1 MMITSPRSDIILRF
15 TRLTYTPYTVY
26 RLLRIF
32 YSSYNEKITLYKKGT
47 IMFAQTLIAIVGIAF
62 FAASTVLYY
71 ARMFS

>member
-1 MMITSPRSDIILRF
+1 MSPRSDTILRSQLSPI
-15 TRLTYTPYTVY
+15 TQNMGY

-47 IMFAQTLIAIVGIAF
+47 TMFAQTLITIVGIAF
-62 FAASTVLYY
+62 FAASSVLYY

>member
-1 MMITSPRSDIILRF
+1 MKTDSTPQLSPITQTWVIGF
-15 TRLTYTPYTVY
+15 
-26 RLLRIF
+26 LRIF

-47 IMFAQTLIAIVGIAF
+47 TMFTQTLIAIIGIAF

>member
-1 MMITSPRSDIILRF
+1 MTSSSDSQLSPITQN
-15 TRLTYTPYTVY
+15 TGY
-26 RLLRIF
+26 RLFRIF

-47 IMFAQTLIAIVGIAF
+47 TMFAQTLIAIVGIAF